1 MSSPPSS
8 SKIISRQK
16 HILNIKIRKSVIFQN
31 FEKKW
36 KVLITNSIPSE
47 FIQIKLDSIMK
58 IPYIIIINIL
68 MHYRLRLNIT
78 NYLQRMQP
86 TLAVKLHIREP
97 LYTTRLQCHH
107 QAGTFFFLLI
117 VFLPSSLTIYFVFT
131 KIKTGIHNTSG
142 CVSM

>member
-1 MSSPPSS
+1 MSSPTSS
-8 SKIISRQK
+8 SEIISRQK

-47 FIQIKLDSIMK
+47 FIQIKSDSIMK
-58 IPYIIIINIL
+58 IPYIIIINTL

-78 NYLQRMQP
+78 NYLQQP

-107 QAGTFFFLLI
+107 QVGTFFFLLI
-117 VFLPSSLTIYFVFT
+117 VFLTSSLAIYFVFT
-131 KIKTGIHNTSG
+131 KIKTCIQN
-142 CVSM
+142 SM